1 MNNLWGKYNKLIFIV
16 IILVLLLTVV
26 MKNSQL
32 NKAEKNLS
40 RQDERVAALEK
51 EIQEQGK
58 EDEVKESA
66 DTFDKDLNW
75 FVTNVYESNDRYEL
89 YNKIKDSVSKEALLQ
104 LIGEEIPTEPQPDSD
119 VVTKKVQ
126 SVDVYGKYVGEKIY
140 HAVVTF
146 DYQYSYKDTV
156 QKIQKVVMIELKD
169 KEGDWFVTDFKEVQ
183 LGDSYAS

>member
-1 MNNLWGKYNKLIFIV
+1 MNNLWEKYNKLIFIV
-16 IILVLLLTVV
+16 IILVLFLAVM

-32 NKAEKNLS
+32 NKSETSLS
-40 RQDERVAALEK
+40 EQDERVADLEK
-51 EIQEQGK
+51 EIKEQEKVDEIK
-58 EDEVKESA
+58 ENT
-66 DTFDKDLNW
+66 DTFDKDLTW
-75 FVTNVYESNDRYEL
+75 FVTNTYESNDPYEL
-89 YNKIKDSVSKEALLQ
+89 YNKIKNSVSKEVLVQ
-104 LIGEEIPTEPQPDSD
+104 LIGEEIPTEPQPGSD

-146 DYQYSYKDTV
+146 DYEYAYKDTV

-169 KEGDWFVTDFKEVQ
+169 MEGDWFVTDFKEVQ